1 MGTNREAMSETAD
14 VVVIGGGVMGASIAF
29 HLAQRRAGKVL
40 LLEKSYLGAASS
52 GKSGAIIRQYYSHE
66 LLASMA
72 GLGLRIYRDFPNVVG
87 GPPVF
92 THSGMVVVADA
103 AGRAQ
108 MEANVAMLG
117 RLGVDAKML
126 APVDL
131 QAIDPRVGMRDDEA
145 AACEA
150 DAGYCEALQVV
161 ASFASAARGMGVEV
175 REGVRVTRLVVE
187 GRNAAGVSTSHG
199 PISTRAVVLAAGGW
213 SAGLAR
219 SAGVEMPVKACRTQ
233 VALFRRPCDFGAAH
247 PVYGDMTNQIY
258 FRPTHG
264 EMTHVG
270 NVDPREE
277 NSSVDPDRYSEVA
290 EADFAEEMR
299 AKVQRRYPAL
309 SRGIGRGGY
318 GALYSVTP
326 DWQPIIDRIPG
337 VAGGFCAVGFS
348 GHGFK
353 MAPAVGQLI
362 SELVLDG
369 RAGSFDIH
377 PLRASRFAEGELF
390 GGRTFAKVMG

>member
-1 MGTNREAMSETAD
+1 MSENAD
-14 VVVIGGGVMGASIAF
+14 VVVVGGGVMGASIAF

-40 LLEKSYLGAASS
+40 LLEKSHLGAASS

-72 GLGLRIYRDFPNVVG
+72 RYGLRAYRGFPDMVG

-92 THSGMVVVADA
+92 TLSGMVVVTDA
-103 AGRAQ
+103 PGRAQ

-117 RLGVDAKML
+117 RLGVDAKIL
-126 APVDL
+126 GSTDL
-131 QAIDPRVGMRDDEA
+131 CAIDPRVGMRDDEA
-145 AACEA
+145 AAYEA
-150 DAGYCEALQVV
+150 EAGYCEALQVV

-175 REGVRVTRLVVE
+175 HEGVRATHLLVE
-187 GRNAAGVSTSHG
+187 GHNVTGVATSRG
-199 PISTRAVVLAAGGW
+199 AISTRAVVLAAGAW
-213 SAGLAR
+213 SASLAR
-219 SAGVEMPVKACRTQ
+219 TANVEMPVAACRTQ

-247 PVYGDMTNQIY
+247 PVYGDLANQIY

-277 NSSVDPDRYSEVA
+277 KSSVDPDRYSEVA
-290 EADFAEEMR
+290 DADFVEEMR
-299 AKVQRRYPAL
+299 TKLQRRYPAL
-309 SRGIGRGGY
+309 RRGVGRGGY

-326 DWQPIIDRIPG
+326 DWQPIIDRMPG

-362 SELVLDG
+362 SELILDG
-369 RAGSFDIH
+369 RATTFDIH
-377 PLRASRFAEGELF
+377 ALRASRFAEGEPF
-390 GGRTFAKVMG
+390 GGKTFAKVMG

>member
-1 MGTNREAMSETAD
+1 MSENAD

-40 LLEKSYLGAASS
+40 LLEKSHLGAASS

-72 GLGLRIYRDFPNVVG
+72 RHGLRIYRDFPNIVG

-92 THSGMVVVADA
+92 THSGMVVLTDP

-126 APVDL
+126 APADL
-131 QAIDPRVGMRDDEA
+131 RAIDPRVGVRDDETA
-145 AACEA
+145 AYEA
-150 DAGYCEALQVV
+150 EAGYCEALQVV
-161 ASFASAARGMGVEV
+161 ASYGGAARGMGVEV
-175 REGVRVTRLVVE
+175 REGVQVTHLVVE
-187 GRNAAGVSTSHG
+187 GHRAAGVSTSRG
-199 PISTRAVVLAAGGW
+199 AISSRAVVLAAGGW
-213 SAGLAR
+213 SAGLALT
-219 SAGVEMPVKACRTQ
+219 AGVEMPVKACRTQ

-247 PVYGDMTNQIY
+247 AVYGDLTNQIY

-277 NSSVDPDRYSEVA
+277 KSSVDPDRYSEVA
-290 EADFAEEMR
+290 DADFVEEMR
-299 AKVQRRYPAL
+299 TKLQRRYPAL
-309 SRGIGRGGY
+309 RRGVGRGGY

-326 DWQPIIDRIPG
+326 DWQPIIDRLPG
-337 VAGGFCAVGFS
+337 VEGAFCAAGFS

-353 MAPAVGQLI
+353 MAPAVGKLLA
-362 SELVLDG
+362 ELVVDG
-369 RAGSFDIH
+369 RAASFDIH
-377 PLRASRFAEGELF
+377 PLRASRFEAGEPF
-390 GGRTFAKVMG
+390 GGKTFAKVMG